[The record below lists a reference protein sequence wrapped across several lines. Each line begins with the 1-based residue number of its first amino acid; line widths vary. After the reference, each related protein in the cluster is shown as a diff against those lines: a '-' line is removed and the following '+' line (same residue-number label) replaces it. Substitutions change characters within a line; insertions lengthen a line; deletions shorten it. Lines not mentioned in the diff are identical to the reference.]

1 MTAIVIDT
9 NVLLVADGKAP
20 QMSGACKT
28 MCEDRLRRVQA
39 KEQVVLDDA
48 QLILGEYHNKLAPYS
63 SPTYG
68 SAFLKWLLQV
78 QGDRNHVELVS
89 ITPTNAEQTKFDE
102 FPLDAALEASFDPAD
117 RKFVAAA
124 NAHLEK
130 PPILEATDN
139 KWLGW
144 EDQLKKHGIRIE
156 FLCRGELEAIRKRR
170 VIRERKTKKKR

>member
-20 QMSGACKT
+20 QMSDACRT

-39 KEQVVLDDA
+39 KEQVVLDSD
-48 QLILGEYHNKLAPYS
+48 QFILSEYHNKLSPYK

-68 SAFLKWLLQV
+68 SAYLKWLLQV
-78 QGDRNHVELVS
+78 QGDIRHVAWVT
-89 ITPTNAEQTKFDE
+89 ITPTNAEKSKFNE
-102 FPLDAALEASFDPAD
+102 FPQDAALEAAFDPAD

-124 NAHLEK
+124 NAHSEK
-130 PPILEATDN
+130 PPILEAADS

-144 EDQLKKHGIRIE
+144 EAQLKVHGIQVE
-156 FLCRGELEAIRKRR
+156 FLCRDELEAIRKTK
-170 VIRERKTKKKR
+170 IKKK